1 MDNDSKVVFVN
12 NLEVSG
18 FLNGNVNLAFSTAQF
33 IPQTQY
39 GPGEEEQTVVVAA
52 PVITANLRMDLWLA
66 QQLRDRLDEIIEAN
80 TKPQR
85 MAS

>member
-1 MDNDSKVVFVN
+1 MENDAKVVFVN

-18 FLNGNVNLAFSTAQF
+18 FVNGVLNLAFSTAQF
-33 IPQTQY
+33 VPDVVHDD
-39 GPGEEEQTVVVAA
+39 GEYKTVVTPA